1 MWVIVNDTEKVC
13 PNCGYK
19 LAEFHELAF
28 EKKLLGALHHSVPE
42 QRMMAAQILGNIHRQ
57 RALAEFQK
65 IIEGEETNY
74 FLLRAVL
81 LATAKLIIQ
90 TG

>member
-1 MWVIVNDTEKVC
+1 
-13 PNCGYK
+13 
-19 LAEFHELAF
+19 
-28 EKKLLGALHHSVPE
+28 
-42 QRMMAAQILGNIHRQ
+42 MMAAQILGNIHSQ

-74 FLLRAVL
+74 FFRRAVL